1 VRKPDVVSHLVGVAV
16 IEVDVAMRLHA
27 SMPDAVLA
35 IDMLAIEV
43 NEVLS
48 RSWQTLVDMQLAL
61 LCIHDAKAIGILGEH
76 ILQELIG
83 ERSGGGLFN
92 E

>member
-1 VRKPDVVSHLVGVAV
+1 
-16 IEVDVAMRLHA
+16 
-27 SMPDAVLA
+27 
-35 IDMLAIEV
+35 
-43 NEVLS
+43 
-48 RSWQTLVDMQLAL
+48 MQLAL